1 MRDAL
6 DAVTGTP
13 ASAAPASSEL
23 RAAVAS
29 ALNSLCATNRIKPTP
44 RLEWS
49 TRMRRQLGRAYPTEN
64 TIRLSAWLDDT
75 QAHDTLRHELA
86 HIAAGVQRGAP
97 HGPRW
102 REWAVR
108 LGVEPRATA
117 RAAPTHAPA
126 RSDNRRFWGLEC
138 AGCGL
143 RFARVR
149 VLRGLYHRDCGPR
162 RGKLQRVIRDQRPAV
177 LEWISSGTARPNQP
191 VHSTQRGPMT

>member
-1 MRDAL
+1 L

-49 TRMRRQLGRAYPTEN
+49 TRMRRLLGRAYPTEN